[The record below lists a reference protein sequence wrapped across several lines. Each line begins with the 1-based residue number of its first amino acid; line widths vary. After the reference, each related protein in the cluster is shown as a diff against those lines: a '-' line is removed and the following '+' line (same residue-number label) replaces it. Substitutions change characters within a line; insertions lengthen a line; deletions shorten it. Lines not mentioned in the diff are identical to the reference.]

1 MDSASRCR
9 LGGLAIGAGLGFA
22 MAHTYLFNLAP
33 VALAVSTL
41 LGMLIGTAVT
51 PRPLRQPGAAALRT
65 RRVRDYVP
73 ASVAVTV
80 ICSVVAA
87 VVIHQY
93 FKTPLRPS
101 HERLYF
107 SVGVPASLSTTFA
120 TIAVIIALT
129 AVLAWRVVRSPQA
142 GATENERAYDEIRR
156 LVAVRTIVHTCAA
169 IVHVTVA
176 AIAFWYADDQLD
188 WRGGGSPTWGIVLSV
203 AGGIVLILAGRD
215 VAGLI
220 TPSPT
225 MTAVTGSPNEQL
237 TTPVNA

>member
-1 MDSASRCR
+1 MDSSSRCR

-33 VALAVSTL
+33 VVLAASTL
-41 LGMLIGTAVT
+41 LGMLIGAAVT
-51 PRPLRQPGAAALRT
+51 PKPLRQPGAAALRT
-65 RRVRDYVP
+65 RHVRDYIPSSVVVTVVC
-73 ASVAVTV
+73 SVA
-80 ICSVVAA
+80 AA

-107 SVGVPASLSTTFA
+107 SLGVPASLSTTFA
-120 TIAVIIALT
+120 TIAVITVLT
-129 AVLAWRVVRSPQA
+129 AGLAWRVVRSPQA
-142 GATENERAYDEIRR
+142 GATEDERAYDEIRR
-156 LVAVRTIVHTCAA
+156 LATVRTIVHTGAS

-188 WRGGGSPTWGIVLSV
+188 WRGGGSPTWGIVLSILG
-203 AGGIVLILAGRD
+203 ATVLLLACRD

-220 TPSPT
+220 TPPPT
-225 MTAVTGSPNEQL
+225 MTAETGSRNEQL
-237 TTPVNA
+237 TTPVDA